1 LNTLYIVVDANLST
15 RKIAYF
21 QPSENQRSATIIF
34 MKRKNLVP
42 NLITSFGLACG
53 LFVIFKA
60 NLKFVGPYQLLHGAS
75 LLLLLAALAD
85 VLDGMVARL
94 IHAESEFGV
103 IFDSLAD
110 AISFGVA
117 PSVLFLRVLSL
128 EVLNPLAFVAV
139 LTAMLFTIGGVLRL
153 VRFSVTIEEET
164 QKNFRGLPIPGAAA
178 CAVSANLFLYSPL
191 FKSWIDLSMTTTTLI
206 LIGLML
212 LLTYLMVSKWRFPS
226 LKALHVRVPSPELIM
241 VTVGVVLVL
250 LYGML
255 YFFPL
260 MAIIV
265 SLGYVL
271 VGWGLSITQ
280 VIRGKRQP
288 DDDE

>member
-1 LNTLYIVVDANLST
+1 
-15 RKIAYF
+15 
-21 QPSENQRSATIIF
+21 
-34 MKRKNLVP
+34 MKRKNIVP

-60 NLKFVGPYQLLHGAS
+60 NLRFVGPYQLLHGAS

-85 VLDGMVARL
+85 VLDGTVARL

-128 EVLNPLAFVAV
+128 EVLSPLAFVSV

-153 VRFSVTIEEET
+153 VRFSVTAEEET

-191 FKSWIDLSMTTTTLI
+191 FKGWVELSMTTTTLI
-206 LIGLML
+206 LIALML

-226 LKALHVRVPSPELIM
+226 LKALHVPAPSPELIM
-241 VTVGVVLVL
+241 GTVGIALAL

-260 MAIIV
+260 MAIVV
-265 SLGYVL
+265 SLSYVL
-271 VGWGLSITQ
+271 IGWGISITH
-280 VIRGKRQP
+280 VVKRKKSGEFP